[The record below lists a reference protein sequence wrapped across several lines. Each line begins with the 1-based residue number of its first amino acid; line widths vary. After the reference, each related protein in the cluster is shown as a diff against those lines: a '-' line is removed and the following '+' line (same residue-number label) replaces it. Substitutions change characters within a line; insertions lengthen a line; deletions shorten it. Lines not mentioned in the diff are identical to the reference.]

1 MNDRNDYISR
11 TLHEVYQTRAL
22 SRTEAHDFLKYWI
35 EKFGIG
41 TDVQINRIE
50 GEGYSVKIIK
60 QDGTSKNLVDIG
72 TGSAQIVLLLLK
84 ISVILATQQS
94 GSVMVIIEEPE
105 QNMHPNYQS
114 LLADLFFAI
123 HQYGIKM
130 IVETHSE
137 YMIRRSQV
145 IVAQIAAQKGYI
157 QDELDQ
163 NNPFKVL
170 YFPEDG
176 KPYDMHYKVNG
187 DFEHLFGEGFFDAA
201 ALNRIELF
209 RMQLANNK

>member
-1 MNDRNDYISR
+1 
-11 TLHEVYQTRAL
+11 
-22 SRTEAHDFLKYWI
+22 
-35 EKFGIG
+35 
-41 TDVQINRIE
+41 
-50 GEGYSVKIIK
+50 
-60 QDGTSKNLVDIG
+60 
-72 TGSAQIVLLLLK
+72 
-84 ISVILATQQS
+84 
-94 GSVMVIIEEPE
+94 
-105 QNMHPNYQS
+105 
-114 LLADLFFAI
+114 
-123 HQYGIKM
+123 M

-201 ALNRIELF
+201 ALNRIELY